1 MKNIA
6 KEKVPVHFGSSVYPT
21 SLYFQTGFPKT
32 SASGLFYMIDRG
44 FDSFLLHKFKL
55 GSLATDFFLIKGYS
69 FLMPVEKFQ
78 SYHFLFS
85 QSRYLLEFSEVL
97 SRVVLAEQ

>member
-55 GSLATDFFLIKGYS
+55 GSLATDFFFNQRLQFLDACGKIPKLS
-69 FLMPVEKFQ
+69 FFI
-78 SYHFLFS
+78 FS
-85 QSRYLLEFSEVL
+85 VKIFVRIL
-97 SRVVLAEQ
+97 

>member
-32 SASGLFYMIDRG
+32 SASGLFYMIDRA
-44 FDSFLLHKFKL
+44 FDFFLLHKFKL
-55 GSLATDFFLIKGYS
+55 GSLATDFF
-69 FLMPVEKFQ
+69 
-78 SYHFLFS
+78 
-85 QSRYLLEFSEVL
+85 
-97 SRVVLAEQ
+97 